1 MNPEVFN
8 ADAVVGANGVRLPLA
23 GLPSPA
29 QPPDRRLSLS
39 EARRIALDVLQQAE
53 EERREL
59 ARQEA
64 AHETVWE
71 ETA

>member
-1 MNPEVFN
+1 MNPEVVN
-8 ADAVVGANGVRLPLA
+8 ANAVMGENAGRLPLPLQA
-23 GLPSPA
+23 SSA
-29 QPPDRRLSLS
+29 QPSGRRLSLS
-39 EARRIALDVLQQAE
+39 EARRIALDVLQKAE

-59 ARQEA
+59 ARQVA